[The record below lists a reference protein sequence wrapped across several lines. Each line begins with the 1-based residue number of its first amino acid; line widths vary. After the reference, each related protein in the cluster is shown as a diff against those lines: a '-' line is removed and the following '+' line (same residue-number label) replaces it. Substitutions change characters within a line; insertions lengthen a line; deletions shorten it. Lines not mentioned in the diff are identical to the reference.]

1 MTKEIIYAIN
11 VTLDAYSVLVSLI
24 ITASLYIFRKV
35 DKSSKWFAYTNMAA
49 IAYGITDIFTW
60 ISEGTDATWKLTALP
75 AASLLFYLSGI
86 SVFLFY
92 IGYIIRYHKL
102 TPEESKKNFIICCVC
117 IAIYVIPLLSTPF
130 TGFYYTITSENVYQR
145 GRFYVF
151 SVLVEIVLYMQAL
164 LLIIKYHKN
173 TKSFESVGFA
183 SFIFI
188 PFICHVIQIM
198 NYGIALSSFGLSIS
212 FFLIFINQNHKIQ
225 LTLEAAKDEFDKNEY
240 ENLKRQNETTY
251 YLTNLIENRDIEST
265 GHEIRLSKYVDL
277 LTEKCLEAQIYPE
290 TLTEHFRQ
298 MLIAAVPYHDIGK
311 ICVPESILKK
321 PGKFDY
327 SEYQQMKKHVDYSVN
342 IINNIVPMKHSRIF
356 SKIVLDVC
364 KYHHEKWNGRGY
376 PENLKGT
383 EIPLAA
389 RFMAI
394 AEAFDA
400 MVTPRCYKKT
410 ISYDAAFD
418 IIKKEAGEQFDPLL
432 AEEFL
437 RHKKKIIEITEKYKS
452 NFIEGL

>member
-11 VTLDAYSVLVSLI
+11 VTLDAYSVIVSII

-60 ISEGTDATWKLTALP
+60 ISEGTDASWKHIGLP
-75 AASLLFYLSGI
+75 LASFLFYVSGI
-86 SVFLFY
+86 AVFLFY

-102 TPEESKKNFIICCVC
+102 TPQESKKNFCICSICVL
-117 IAIYVIPLLSTPF
+117 IYMIPLLFTPF
-130 TGFYYTITSENVYQR
+130 TGWYYTITSENTYQR
-145 GRFYVF
+145 GNFYIF

-173 TKSFESVGFA
+173 TKGFESIGFA

-188 PFICHVIQIM
+188 PFICHVIQIL

-212 FFLIFINQNHKIQ
+212 FFLIFINQNRKVHQTMEDSKNEIDKI
-225 LTLEAAKDEFDKNEY
+225 EY
-240 ENLKRQNETTY
+240 ENLKRQRTTIL

-265 GHEIRLSKYVDL
+265 DHEIRLTKYVEL
-277 LTEKCLEAQIYPE
+277 LASKCLEANIYPE
-290 TLTEHFRQ
+290 ILTEHFKN
-298 MLIAAVPYHDIGK
+298 MLVAAVPYHDIGK
-311 ICVPESILKK
+311 IGIPETILNK
-321 PGKFDY
+321 PAKFDY
-327 SEYQQMKKHVDYSVN
+327 AEFQQMQKHVDYSTK
-342 IINNIVPMKHSRIF
+342 IINGILPINQSPEFLKV
-356 SKIVLDVC
+356 VLDVC
-364 KYHHEKWNGRGY
+364 KYHHERWNGRGY
-376 PENLKGT
+376 PEYLKA
-383 EIPLAA
+383 EKIPLAA

-394 AEAFDA
+394 ADAYDA
-400 MVTPRCYKKT
+400 MVTPRCYKEQ
-410 ISYDAAFD
+410 ISYDEAFD
-418 IIKKEAGEQFDPLL
+418 IIKMEAGEQFDPLL

-437 RHKKKIIEITEKYKS
+437 RNKKKIIEITDQYKN

>member
-11 VTLDAYSVLVSLI
+11 VSLDVYSVI
-24 ITASLYIFRKV
+24 ISVIIAGSIFIFRKIE
-35 DKSSKWFAYTNMAA
+35 KSAKWFALTNIAA
-49 IAYGITDIFTW
+49 ILYTVSDIVMW
-60 ISEGTDATWKLTALP
+60 ISEGTDAPWKLVALP
-75 AASLLFYLSGI
+75 LSSFFFYFFGI
-86 SVFLFY
+86 TIFFFY
-92 IGYIIRYHKL
+92 IGYIVFYYNTTIQVSKKYLFVCAGFMAVYYVLLFL
-102 TPEESKKNFIICCVC
+102 TPFFGC
-117 IAIYVIPLLSTPF
+117 
-130 TGFYYTITSENVYQR
+130 YYTITPDNVYHR
-145 GRFYVF
+145 GKLFEVT
-151 SVLVEIVLYMQAL
+151 VVIEIILYLEAL
-164 LLIIKYHKN
+164 LLIIKYHRN
-173 TKSFESVGFA
+173 AMGFENAGFA

-188 PFICHVIQIM
+188 PFITHIIQLA

-212 FFLIFINQNHKIQ
+212 FLIIFINLNQKMQH
-225 LTLEAAKDEFDKNEY
+225 TLEVAKNDFNQKEF
-240 ENLKRQNETTY
+240 ENLKRQHITIY
-251 YLTNLIENRDIEST
+251 YLTNLIENRELETT
-265 GHEIRLSKYVDL
+265 GHEIRLTKYIEL
-277 LTEKCLEAQIYPE
+277 LAEKCYEAEIYPE
-290 TLTEHFRQ
+290 ILTEHYIK
-298 MLIAAVPYHDIGK
+298 MLVEAVPFHDIGK
-311 ICVPESILKK
+311 IYIPESILKK
-321 PGKFDY
+321 PAKFDY
-327 SEYQQMKKHVDYSVN
+327 AEIEQMKKHVDHGDR
-342 IINNIVPMKHSRIF
+342 IINNILPICYDREF
-356 SKIVLDVC
+356 TKIVSQLV